1 MWVLEN
7 FVISYEYVYVFGGRT
22 THFYHLALFNLVLGL
37 TSIFI
42 EIQEV
47 HMMNGIYGDM
57 TLYSH
62 ATILGRQQVHI

>member
-1 MWVLEN
+1 MSMYMYFEV
-7 FVISYEYVYVFGGRT
+7 GT

-47 HMMNGIYGDM
+47 QMMNGIYGDM
-57 TLYSH
+57 TLYGY
-62 ATILGRQQVHI
+62 ATILEGQQVHI

>member
-1 MWVLEN
+1 MYFEV
-7 FVISYEYVYVFGGRT
+7 GT

-37 TSIFI
+37 KSIFI

-47 HMMNGIYGDM
+47 KMKNSIYGDM

-62 ATILGRQQVHI
+62 TTILGGQQVHI

>member
-1 MWVLEN
+1 MYLEVGITN
-7 FVISYEYVYVFGGRT
+7 
-22 THFYHLALFNLVLGL
+22 FYHLALFNLVLGL

-47 HMMNGIYGDM
+47 QMMNGIYGDM

-62 ATILGRQQVHI
+62 ATILGGQQVHI

>member
-1 MWVLEN
+1 MYLKV
-7 FVISYEYVYVFGGRT
+7 ST

-47 HMMNGIYGDM
+47 QMMNGIYGDM
-57 TLYSH
+57 TLYGH
-62 ATILGRQQVHI
+62 TTILGGQQVHI